1 MSAVP
6 QVSVVIVTFNSREH
20 VLACLA
26 ALTREAGVPHEVL
39 LVDNASADDTLAAVR
54 QAHPGAPMPSE
65 REYFEAYLK
74 ARYEGGPNRCC

>member
-1 MSAVP
+1 MTAR
-6 QVSVVIVTFNSREH
+6 VTA
-20 VLACLA
+20 LIA
-26 ALTREAGVPHEVL
+26 ALRRVFGMP
-39 LVDNASADDTLAAVR
+39 DYAAYCAHVR